1 MTDNNLGEEERT
13 TFSFKRT
20 KCDCKDCAINCK
32 YLPGYLLP
40 EDLGRIARSL
50 GYTNLGQ
57 FAFDHLLASPGATV
71 MKEGRV
77 FQIPT
82 LVPRRK
88 EDGSCMF
95 LDENNR
101 CTIHAVSPYGCAFF
115 DAHQPDEEANL
126 RSSRGLQEI
135 AHHWASGAKVS
146 AYVLLWRLL
155 YTAGFRAIPAHVARA
170 KMREEMEA
178 VHANSFNKKPFKIEA
193 AGNLASGE

>member
-1 MTDNNLGEEERT
+1 MGRHLGYENLGE
-13 TFSFKRT
+13 
-20 KCDCKDCAINCK
+20 
-32 YLPGYLLP
+32 
-40 EDLGRIARSL
+40 
-50 GYTNLGQ
+50 
-57 FAFDHLLASPGATV
+57 FAYDYLLASPGATV
-71 MKEGRV
+71 MKDGRV

-88 EDGSCMF
+88 EDGSCKF

-135 AHHWASGAKVS
+135 ARHWAGGAKVS

-155 YTAGFRAIPAHVARA
+155 YAAGLRAIPAHVARA

-178 VHANSFNKKPFKIEA
+178 TVNGAQTR
-193 AGNLASGE
+193 